1 MVRRNE
7 SRPEWPEDPRSL
19 EWLRAVLPSCR
30 PTLVKAQMI
39 GSQPVTSSR
48 YQWAQGTTRGHMHI
62 LIRRNKNKSF
72 KMKYVGGD
80 KCISRKKLKPLF
92 TVVGM
97 QHCTATTENS
107 MGVPQ
112 KIKSKTIM

>member
-1 MVRRNE
+1 
-7 SRPEWPEDPRSL
+7 
-19 EWLRAVLPSCR
+19 
-30 PTLVKAQMI
+30 
-39 GSQPVTSSR
+39 
-48 YQWAQGTTRGHMHI
+48 
-62 LIRRNKNKSF
+62 
-72 KMKYVGGD
+72 MKYVGGD

>member
-1 MVRRNE
+1 
-7 SRPEWPEDPRSL
+7 
-19 EWLRAVLPSCR
+19 
-30 PTLVKAQMI
+30 
-39 GSQPVTSSR
+39 
-48 YQWAQGTTRGHMHI
+48 
-62 LIRRNKNKSF
+62 
-72 KMKYVGGD
+72 MKYVGGD

-112 KIKSKTIM
+112 KIKSKTIKYSLILVLNFIKELIIHYNKDIVSKDIHSNITVLENFLVMQTITSVYISFIKT